1 MDERFVNPKLA
12 EAMKLAAMGL
22 NVSWEGLRR
31 TEEGL
36 VAADLTISVAV
47 VAVKYNIYL
56 SGDVIEL
63 RFEST
68 DRGRVEVAVRMLRL
82 VGVRAEVKKAGGGN
96 VWYIVATTDRLA
108 AGDEKLRKALAEIVR
123 AAVEKGWVDEKRAEG
138 WLKKLEEG
146 RVLKEGWPEY
156 YVGLNKGALV
166 IRFSSTN
173 PDSIAREVQRLRDM
187 GLEEGKHF
195 TVKMPE
201 GGKKGYVS
209 ILKEGLAYA
218 AWLSVYGCCKQ

>member
-1 MDERFVNPKLA
+1 MDERFVNPKLV

-36 VAADLTISVAV
+36 VAADLTISGDV

-63 RFEST
+63 QFESA
-68 DRGRVEVAVRMLRL
+68 DRGRVEVAARMLRL
-82 VGVRAEVKKAGGGN
+82 VGVRAEVKKAGGGD

-108 AGDEKLRKALAEIVR
+108 AGDEKLRNALAEIVR

-138 WLKKLEEG
+138 WLKKLES
-146 RVLKEGWPEY
+146 
-156 YVGLNKGALV
+156 GA
-166 IRFSSTN
+166 
-173 PDSIAREVQRLRDM
+173 A
-187 GLEEGKHF
+187 
-195 TVKMPE
+195 
-201 GGKKGYVS
+201 
-209 ILKEGLAYA
+209 
-218 AWLSVYGCCKQ
+218 

>member
-1 MDERFVNPKLA
+1 MDERFVNPKLV

-36 VAADLTISVAV
+36 VAADLTISGDI

-63 RFEST
+63 QFEST
-68 DRGRVEVAVRMLRL
+68 DRGRVEVAARMLRL
-82 VGVRAEVKKAGGGN
+82 VGVRAEVKKAGGGD

-108 AGDEKLRKALAEIVR
+108 AGDERLRKALAEIVR

-138 WLKKLEEG
+138 WLKKLES
-146 RVLKEGWPEY
+146 
-156 YVGLNKGALV
+156 GA
-166 IRFSSTN
+166 
-173 PDSIAREVQRLRDM
+173 A
-187 GLEEGKHF
+187 
-195 TVKMPE
+195 
-201 GGKKGYVS
+201 
-209 ILKEGLAYA
+209 
-218 AWLSVYGCCKQ
+218 